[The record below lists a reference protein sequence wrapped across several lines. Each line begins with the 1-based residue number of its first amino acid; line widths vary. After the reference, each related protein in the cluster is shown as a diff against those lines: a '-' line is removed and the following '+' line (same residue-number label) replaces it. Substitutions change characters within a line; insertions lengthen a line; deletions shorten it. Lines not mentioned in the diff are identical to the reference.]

1 MPKRGIIPRG
11 GKQKVSRGWFSFL
24 WSPKEAEGREWE
36 TNTVRT
42 SFRDQGKKE
51 LIHISIMTGP
61 HLKYSRLIGI
71 LLLKLQCL
79 WRISIQMWPFC
90 TIKSNVMQKCIAYW
104 KHVAILPK
112 SDSVHNKCIFKEMQS
127 LKSDNLLC
135 QLHIYKHICRE
146 MSNCSMKC
154 FYICKYEFQS
164 VG

>member
-1 MPKRGIIPRG
+1 MVLFPLESKKGWRQGVKNQYSLHLFQRPRQEG
-11 GKQKVSRGWFSFL
+11 AHTHFHNDWTPAEIFTSHVHTFAEITVFL
-24 WSPKEAEGREWE
+24 WKISP
-36 TNTVRT
+36 V
-42 SFRDQGKKE
+42 
-51 LIHISIMTGP
+51 
-61 HLKYSRLIGI
+61 
-71 LLLKLQCL
+71 
-79 WRISIQMWPFC
+79 QMWPFC